1 MKIKTNYD
9 PKPIPDR
16 STDWSACDVE
26 VYDCDCDEL
35 GYFSLAPI
43 GYGATEAQAIADL
56 KEQLE
61 DEDL

>member
-1 MKIKTNYD
+1 MKIKTHFD
-9 PKPIPDR
+9 MKPIPDR
-16 STDWSACDVE
+16 NFDWAAVDE
-26 VYDCDCDEL
+26 DTYDCDCDEL

-61 DEDL
+61 DEEL